1 MNSRAKTNLFVR
13 SREKKKKDLTMKLIL
28 MGESYP
34 VAHTDDQKQFF
45 AGLARRVE
53 QIEFTFEMHFSIDAP
68 TPWMIR
74 LPGHVRKGHSAARCL
89 PEEHGVH
96 RNLRVLWN
104 NQMLGDLW
112 GTSFCVYPLDGK
124 IGDANDDASRV
135 KTMRRG
141 QEGQIVVRITS
152 RII

>member
-1 MNSRAKTNLFVR
+1 
-13 SREKKKKDLTMKLIL
+13 
-28 MGESYP
+28 
-34 VAHTDDQKQFF
+34 
-45 AGLARRVE
+45 
-53 QIEFTFEMHFSIDAP
+53 
-68 TPWMIR
+68 MIR
-74 LPGHVRKGHSAARCL
+74 LPGHVRKEHRAARCL

-112 GTSFCVYPLDGK
+112 GHRCVYPLDGK